1 MKNFLFIYRSHKNKI
16 EERSKILES
25 IRNNYCNHDFG
36 FFLLSLKCIA
46 NVDFVFGVEELDY
59 YLEKKYD
66 VIFVDIK
73 AIMQDG
79 LDKDYLLFFRNKI
92 NTNIC
97 LFSGMDQIFTHLS
110 NNKIKGTEI
119 IDLLQPKL
127 IYFVNLFKDYN
138 IYQLPTNY
146 LDKLRSTFFSLGYSN
161 IKYNFNNYSFENF
174 KSLPK
179 TNDLFFSGGLTVSTL
194 REKILEFVIK
204 NFSDLKKI
212 IRVNSPL
219 NREEYIINI
228 LQSKINLALPG
239 NYNNISYRH
248 NEILF
253 FKSLL
258 LTDSSFKDFEISRY
272 FSELSSFVFNNDSEL
287 KNLIYFYSHFDE
299 DREKI
304 VSKLSQQFREFYSPK
319 KQGEKIYND
328 LFV

>member
-46 NVDFVFGVEELDY
+46 NVDFIFGVEELDY

-110 NNKIKGTEI
+110 NNKIKGVEI
-119 IDLLQPKL
+119 INLLQPKL

-138 IYQLPTNY
+138 IYQLPANY

-194 REKILEFVIK
+194 REKILEFVTK
-204 NFSDLKKI
+204 NFSDLKKV

-258 LTDSSFKDFEISRY
+258 LTDSSFKDFEISKY

>member
-1 MKNFLFIYRSHKNKI
+1 MKNFLFIYRSHKNKT
-16 EERSKILES
+16 EERLKILES

-46 NVDFVFGVEELDY
+46 NVDFIFGVEELDY

-194 REKILEFVIK
+194 REKILEFVTK

-258 LTDSSFKDFEISRY
+258 LTDSSFKDFEISKY

>member
-25 IRNNYCNHDFG
+25 IKNNYCNHDFG
-36 FFLLSLKCIA
+36 FFLLSLKCVA
-46 NVDFVFGVEELDY
+46 NVDFIFGVEELDY

-110 NNKIKGTEI
+110 NNKIKGVEI
-119 IDLLQPKL
+119 INLLQPKL

-174 KSLPK
+174 KSLPR

-194 REKILEFVIK
+194 REKILEFVTK

-258 LTDSSFKDFEISRY
+258 LTDSSFKDFEISKY
-272 FSELSSFVFNNDSEL
+272 FSELSSFVFNNDLEL

-304 VSKLSQQFREFYSPK
+304 VSKLSQQFRDFYSPK

>member
-46 NVDFVFGVEELDY
+46 NVDFVFGVEQLDY

-194 REKILEFVIK
+194 REKILEFVTK

-304 VSKLSQQFREFYSPK
+304 VSKLTQQFREFYSPK

>member
-1 MKNFLFIYRSHKNKI
+1 MKKFLFIYRSHKNNP
-16 EERSKILES
+16 EQRSKILKSVE
-25 IRNNYCNHDFG
+25 NNYCNHDFG

-46 NVDFVFGVEELDY
+46 NVDFIFGVEELDN

-79 LDKDYLLFFRNKI
+79 LDKEYLLSFRKKI

-97 LFSGMDQIFTHLS
+97 IFSGMDQIFTHLKNS
-110 NNKIKGTEI
+110 KVSGAEI

-138 IYQLPTNY
+138 IYQLSPNN
-146 LDKLRSTFFSLGYSN
+146 LDRLRSTFFSLGYSN
-161 IKYNFNNYSFENF
+161 IKYDLEDHSFENF
-174 KSLPK
+174 RSLSK
-179 TNDLFFSGGLTVSTL
+179 KNDLFFSGGLTVSTL
-194 REKILEFVIK
+194 REKILEIVNK

-212 IRVNSPL
+212 IRVNSHL
-219 NREEYIINI
+219 SRDEYIMHI

-248 NEILF
+248 NEIIFL
-253 FKSLL
+253 KSLL
-258 LTDSSFKDFEISRY
+258 LTDSSFKNFEISKY
-272 FSELSSFVFNNDSEL
+272 FSELNSFVFNNEKEL
-287 KNLIYFYSHFDE
+287 INLVYFYSHFDE
-299 DREKI
+299 DREK
-304 VSKLSQQFREFYSPK
+304 VVLRLNKEFTDFYSPK

-328 LFV
+328 LFN

>member
-1 MKNFLFIYRSHKNKI
+1 
-16 EERSKILES
+16 
-25 IRNNYCNHDFG
+25 
-36 FFLLSLKCIA
+36 
-46 NVDFVFGVEELDY
+46 
-59 YLEKKYD
+59 
-66 VIFVDIK
+66 
-73 AIMQDG
+73 
-79 LDKDYLLFFRNKI
+79 
-92 NTNIC
+92 
-97 LFSGMDQIFTHLS
+97 MDQIFTHLK
-110 NNKIKGTEI
+110 NNKIKGAEI

-174 KSLPK
+174 KSLPR

-194 REKILEFVIK
+194 REKILEFVTK

-258 LTDSSFKDFEISRY
+258 LTDSSFKDFEISKY

-304 VSKLSQQFREFYSPK
+304 VSKLSQQFRYFYSPK

>member
-46 NVDFVFGVEELDY
+46 NVDFIFGVEELDY

-194 REKILEFVIK
+194 REKILEFVTK

>member
-1 MKNFLFIYRSHKNKI
+1 MKKFLFIYRSHKNNP
-16 EERSKILES
+16 EQRSKILKSVE
-25 IRNNYCNHDFG
+25 NNYCNHDFG

-46 NVDFVFGVEELDY
+46 NVDFIFGVEELDN

-79 LDKDYLLFFRNKI
+79 LDKEYLLSFRKKI

-97 LFSGMDQIFTHLS
+97 IFSGMDQIFTHLKNS
-110 NNKIKGTEI
+110 KVSGAEI

-138 IYQLPTNY
+138 IYQLSPNN
-146 LDKLRSTFFSLGYSN
+146 LDRLRSTFFSLGYSN
-161 IKYNFNNYSFENF
+161 IKYDLEDHSFENF
-174 KSLPK
+174 RSLSK
-179 TNDLFFSGGLTVSTL
+179 KNDLFFSGGLTVSTL
-194 REKILEFVIK
+194 REKILETINK

-212 IRVNSPL
+212 IRVNSHL
-219 NREEYIINI
+219 SRDEYIMHI

-248 NEILF
+248 NEIIFL
-253 FKSLL
+253 KSLL
-258 LTDSSFKDFEISRY
+258 LTDSSFKNFEISKY
-272 FSELSSFVFNNDSEL
+272 FSELNSFVFNNEKEL
-287 KNLIYFYSHFDE
+287 INLVYFYSHFDE
-299 DREKI
+299 DREK
-304 VSKLSQQFREFYSPK
+304 VVLRLNKEFTDFYSPK

-328 LFV
+328 LFN

>member
-46 NVDFVFGVEELDY
+46 NVDFIFGVEELDY

-194 REKILEFVIK
+194 REKILEFVTK
-204 NFSDLKKI
+204 NFSDLKKV

-258 LTDSSFKDFEISRY
+258 LTDSSFKDFEISKY

-319 KQGEKIYND
+319 KQAEKIYND

>member
-194 REKILEFVIK
+194 REKILEFVTK
-204 NFSDLKKI
+204 NFSDLKKV

-258 LTDSSFKDFEISRY
+258 LTDSSFKDFEISKY

>member
-25 IRNNYCNHDFG
+25 IKNNYCNHDFG
-36 FFLLSLKCIA
+36 FFLLSLKCVA
-46 NVDFVFGVEELDY
+46 NVDFIFGVEELDY

-110 NNKIKGTEI
+110 NNKVKGVEI
-119 IDLLQPKL
+119 INLLQPKL

-194 REKILEFVIK
+194 REKILEFVTK

-258 LTDSSFKDFEISRY
+258 LTDSSFKDFEISKY

>member
-138 IYQLPTNY
+138 IYQLPANY

-194 REKILEFVIK
+194 REKILEFVTK
-204 NFSDLKKI
+204 NFSDLKKV

>member
-46 NVDFVFGVEELDY
+46 NVDFIFGVEELDY

-174 KSLPK
+174 KTLPK

-194 REKILEFVIK
+194 REKILEFVTK

>member
-46 NVDFVFGVEELDY
+46 NVDFIFGVEELDY

-194 REKILEFVIK
+194 REKILEFVTK
-204 NFSDLKKI
+204 NFSDLKKV

-258 LTDSSFKDFEISRY
+258 LTDSSFKDFEISKY

>member
-1 MKNFLFIYRSHKNKI
+1 MKNFLFIYRSHKNKT
-16 EERSKILES
+16 EERLKILES

-194 REKILEFVIK
+194 REKILEFVTK

>member
-194 REKILEFVIK
+194 REKILEFVTK

>member
-194 REKILEFVIK
+194 REKILEFVTK
-204 NFSDLKKI
+204 NFSDLKKV

>member
-46 NVDFVFGVEELDY
+46 NVDFIFGVEELDY

-110 NNKIKGTEI
+110 NNKIKGVEI
-119 IDLLQPKL
+119 INLLQPKL

-194 REKILEFVIK
+194 REKILEFVTK

-258 LTDSSFKDFEISRY
+258 LTDSSFKDFEISKY
-272 FSELSSFVFNNDSEL
+272 FSELSSFVFNKDSEL

>member
-1 MKNFLFIYRSHKNKI
+1 MKNFLFIYRSHKNKT
-16 EERSKILES
+16 EERLKILES

-46 NVDFVFGVEELDY
+46 NVDFIFGVEELDY

-194 REKILEFVIK
+194 REKILEFVTK
-204 NFSDLKKI
+204 NFSDLKKV

-258 LTDSSFKDFEISRY
+258 LTDSSFKDFEISKY

-319 KQGEKIYND
+319 KQAEKIYND

>member
-194 REKILEFVIK
+194 REKILEFVTK
-204 NFSDLKKI
+204 NFSDLKKV

-304 VSKLSQQFREFYSPK
+304 VSKLSQEFREFYSPK

>member
-1 MKNFLFIYRSHKNKI
+1 MKKFLFIYRSHKNDP
-16 EERSKILES
+16 EQRSKILKSVE
-25 IRNNYCNHDFG
+25 NNYCNHDFG

-46 NVDFVFGVEELDY
+46 NVDFIFGVEELDN

-79 LDKDYLLFFRNKI
+79 LDKEYLLSFRKKI

-97 LFSGMDQIFTHLS
+97 IFSGMDQIFTHLKNS
-110 NNKIKGTEI
+110 KVSGAEI

-138 IYQLPTNY
+138 IYQLSPNN
-146 LDKLRSTFFSLGYSN
+146 LDRLRSTFFSLGYSN
-161 IKYNFNNYSFENF
+161 IKYDLEDHSFENF
-174 KSLPK
+174 RSLSK
-179 TNDLFFSGGLTVSTL
+179 KNDLFFSGGLTVSTL
-194 REKILEFVIK
+194 REKILEIVNK

-212 IRVNSPL
+212 IRVNSHL
-219 NREEYIINI
+219 SRDEYIMHI

-248 NEILF
+248 NEIIFL
-253 FKSLL
+253 KSLL
-258 LTDSSFKDFEISRY
+258 LTDSSFKNFEISKY
-272 FSELSSFVFNNDSEL
+272 FSELNSFVFNNEKEL
-287 KNLIYFYSHFDE
+287 INLVYFYSHFDE
-299 DREKI
+299 DREK
-304 VSKLSQQFREFYSPK
+304 VVLRLNKEFTDFYSPK

-328 LFV
+328 LFN

>member
-46 NVDFVFGVEELDY
+46 NVDFIFGVEELDY

-194 REKILEFVIK
+194 REKILEFVTK

-258 LTDSSFKDFEISRY
+258 LTDSSFKDFEISKY

>member
-138 IYQLPTNY
+138 IYQLPNNY

>member
-46 NVDFVFGVEELDY
+46 NVDFIFGVEELDY

-194 REKILEFVIK
+194 REKILEFVTK
-204 NFSDLKKI
+204 NFSDLKKV

-319 KQGEKIYND
+319 KQAEKIYND

>member
-25 IRNNYCNHDFG
+25 IKNNYCNHDFG
-36 FFLLSLKCIA
+36 FFLLSLKCVA
-46 NVDFVFGVEELDY
+46 NVDFIFGVEELDY

-138 IYQLPTNY
+138 IYQLPNNY

>member
-25 IRNNYCNHDFG
+25 IKNNYCNHDFG
-36 FFLLSLKCIA
+36 FFLLSLKCVA
-46 NVDFVFGVEELDY
+46 NVDFIFGVEELDY

-110 NNKIKGTEI
+110 NNKVKGVEI
-119 IDLLQPKL
+119 INLLQPKL

-161 IKYNFNNYSFENF
+161 IKYNFKNYSFENF

-194 REKILEFVIK
+194 REKILEFVTK

>member
-46 NVDFVFGVEELDY
+46 NVDFIFGVEELDY

-194 REKILEFVIK
+194 REKILEFVTK

-304 VSKLSQQFREFYSPK
+304 VSKLSQEFREFYSPK

>member
-1 MKNFLFIYRSHKNKI
+1 MKKFLFIYRSHKNNL
-16 EERSKILES
+16 EQRSKILKSVE
-25 IRNNYCNHDFG
+25 NNYCNHDFG

-46 NVDFVFGVEELDY
+46 NVDFIFGVEELDN

-79 LDKDYLLFFRNKI
+79 LDKEYLLSFRKKI

-97 LFSGMDQIFTHLS
+97 IFSGMDQIFTHLKNS
-110 NNKIKGTEI
+110 KVSGAEI

-138 IYQLPTNY
+138 IYQLSPNN
-146 LDKLRSTFFSLGYSN
+146 LDRLRSTFFSLGYSN
-161 IKYNFNNYSFENF
+161 IKYDLEDHSFENLR
-174 KSLPK
+174 SLSK
-179 TNDLFFSGGLTVSTL
+179 KNDLFFSGGLTVSTL
-194 REKILEFVIK
+194 REKILEIVNK

-212 IRVNSPL
+212 IRVNSHL
-219 NREEYIINI
+219 SRDEYIMHI

-248 NEILF
+248 NEIIFL
-253 FKSLL
+253 KSLL
-258 LTDSSFKDFEISRY
+258 LTDSSFKNFEISKY
-272 FSELSSFVFNNDSEL
+272 FSELNSFVFNNEKEL
-287 KNLIYFYSHFDE
+287 INLVYFYSHFDE
-299 DREKI
+299 DREK
-304 VSKLSQQFREFYSPK
+304 VVLRLNKEFTDFYSPK

-328 LFV
+328 LFN

>member
-46 NVDFVFGVEELDY
+46 NVDFIFGVEELDY

-194 REKILEFVIK
+194 REKILEFVTK

-258 LTDSSFKDFEISRY
+258 LTDSSFKDFEISKY
-272 FSELSSFVFNNDSEL
+272 FSELSSFVFNKDSEL
-287 KNLIYFYSHFDE
+287 KNLIYFYSNFDE

-304 VSKLSQQFREFYSPK
+304 VSKLSQEFREFYSPK

>member
-138 IYQLPTNY
+138 IYQLPANY

-194 REKILEFVIK
+194 REKILEFVTK

>member
-25 IRNNYCNHDFG
+25 IKNNYCNHDFG
-36 FFLLSLKCIA
+36 FFLLSLKCFA
-46 NVDFVFGVEELDY
+46 NVDFIFGVEELDY

-110 NNKIKGTEI
+110 NNKIKGAEI

-138 IYQLPTNY
+138 IYKLPNNY

-174 KSLPK
+174 KSLPR

-194 REKILEFVIK
+194 REKILEFVTK

-299 DREKI
+299 DRENI
-304 VSKLSQQFREFYSPK
+304 VSKLNQQFREFYSPK

>member
-25 IRNNYCNHDFG
+25 IKNNYCNHDFG
-36 FFLLSLKCIA
+36 FFLLSLKCVA
-46 NVDFVFGVEELDY
+46 NVDFIFGVEELDY

-174 KSLPK
+174 KSLPR

-194 REKILEFVIK
+194 REKILEFVTK

-212 IRVNSPL
+212 IRINSPL

-258 LTDSSFKDFEISRY
+258 LTDSSFKDFEISKY